1 MFVIHE
7 TAATITLGEACFNG
21 NPFIT
26 LIEETR
32 NGVTRRLYKDM
43 APGEVKNFPWG
54 AKPGLLKRAGY
65 VKSRKGRAGGYVLAK
80 PPAAINVAEVIRVM
94 DGPLAPIDC
103 VSVIA
108 HEACPMEET
117 CGLRWSCIQD
127 RYARRIDRF
136 FAMNPERANAALSH
150 PYFEVRAVAAKYAD
164 LFRLSALLTDP
175 DETVRWSVAMRLPLG
190 QLHKLS
196 RDPDREVR
204 IRVASRISPA
214 HLYPMIHDPDY
225 YVRQIVAKRLPT
237 GLLPLMASDPES
249 EVRKVVAARADTTL
263 LPRLAR
269 DPDPAVRLVAIERLP
284 TGQLSALRT
293 DPDWRV
299 RYEVTRRLPVTQLGP
314 LLMDEDSEVRQ
325 LAQMRRAGNPDILDP
340 ICGRG

>member
-1 MFVIHE
+1 MTERSLPRDEID
-7 TAATITLGEACFNG
+7 EAIDWAGQPVDCANCVH
-21 NPFIT
+21 
-26 LIEETR
+26 R
-32 NGVTRRLYKDM
+32 D
-43 APGEVKNFPWG
+43 
-54 AKPGLLKRAGY
+54 LLLRG
-65 VKSRKGRAGGYVLAK
+65 
-80 PPAAINVAEVIRVM
+80 
-94 DGPLAPIDC
+94 
-103 VSVIA
+103 
-108 HEACPMEET
+108 T

-136 FAMNPERANAALSH
+136 FALNPERANAALSH

-164 LFRLSALLTDP
+164 LFHLSALLNDP

-237 GLLPLMASDPES
+237 GLLPLMASDPET

-263 LPRLAR
+263 LPRLSR

-284 TGQLSALRT
+284 AGAAQCPADGSGLAGALRGG
-293 DPDWRV
+293 PAGARGPV
-299 RYEVTRRLPVTQLGP
+299 AVTALR
-314 LLMDEDSEVRQ
+314 
-325 LAQMRRAGNPDILDP
+325 
-340 ICGRG
+340 